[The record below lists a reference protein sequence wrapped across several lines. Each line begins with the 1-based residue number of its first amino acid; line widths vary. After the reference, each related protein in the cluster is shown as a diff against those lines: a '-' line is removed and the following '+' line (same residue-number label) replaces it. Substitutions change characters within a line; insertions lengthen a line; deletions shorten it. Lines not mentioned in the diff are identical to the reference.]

1 MEKIL
6 PEERFNSYRNKFEE
20 RLLQKKEVEEV
31 MKTDRNAIKKEN
43 ETIFNKCEYNNME
56 LKNKKIDNLQL
67 VMKSQKLR
75 DKINNIKQIIK
86 QFREKI
92 NREDK
97 KLKEENRINNYYK
110 KLKESQKSNI
120 EGEYK

>member
-1 MEKIL
+1 
-6 PEERFNSYRNKFEE
+6 
-20 RLLQKKEVEEV
+20 
-31 MKTDRNAIKKEN
+31 
-43 ETIFNKCEYNNME
+43 ME

-92 NREDK
+92 NKEDK

-110 KLKESQKSNI
+110 KLKESQKSNV
-120 EGEYK
+120 E